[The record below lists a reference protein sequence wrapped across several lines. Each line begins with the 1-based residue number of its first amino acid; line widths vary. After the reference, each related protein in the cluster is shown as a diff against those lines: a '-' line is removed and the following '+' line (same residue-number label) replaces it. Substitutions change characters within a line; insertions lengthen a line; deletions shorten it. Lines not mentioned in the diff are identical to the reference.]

1 MLNFFVLY
9 LAKIKNL
16 CIIEIMEKIRDF
28 IKENNLIKQG
38 DVIGIGVSGGSDSMA
53 LMYYLQSLQEEFE
66 FELVGIHINHGIR
79 EESRDEA
86 EFVVEKCKSL
96 GIRVYKFKI
105 DSPKIAKERNIS
117 VETAAREGRYEIF
130 KSLIDRGVIDKIA
143 LAHHQSD
150 QAETI
155 LMHIFRGSGIAGA
168 RGMEPVRDGIYIRPM
183 LTTSKKEIMD
193 YIVNNNIDYVQD
205 KSNEDISYNR
215 NFLRNIILPEISKR
229 YPNVENAIVSFGKT
243 VTEDDEY
250 INKSVYDDAVL
261 YYKDMAKI
269 PTSYFVYPNS
279 IVNRL
284 VIRVLKK
291 IGIVKDFEKVH
302 IEMIKDLAK
311 NGENG
316 SKIKLPYSAV
326 AFKEYDYLTIVNKI
340 KEEIKFEQPFKTG
353 EMEIPNYGKIVI
365 KRTKNIKE
373 KANTLYVDS
382 KKIPKTAV
390 WRFREDGDV
399 FTKFGG
405 GTKKLKSYLIDKKIP
420 VRIRKFIP
428 VLADKKE
435 ILVIAGIEI
444 SDKVKLTENSTV
456 YKIESFVEKY

>member
-1 MLNFFVLY
+1 
-9 LAKIKNL
+9 
-16 CIIEIMEKIRDF
+16 MEKIKEF
-28 IKENNLIKQG
+28 IKEKKLIKSG
-38 DVIGIGVSGGSDSMA
+38 DTIGIGVSGGSDSMA
-53 LMYYLQSLQEEFE
+53 LMYCLHDLQEELE

-105 DSPKIAKERNIS
+105 DSIKIAKEKNIS
-117 VETAAREGRYEIF
+117 IETAAREGRYEIF
-130 KSLIDRGVIDKIA
+130 RSLINRGVIDKIA

-155 LMHIFRGSGIAGA
+155 LMHIFRGSGISGA
-168 RGMEPVRDGIYIRPM
+168 RGMDPVRDGIYIRPM

-205 KSNEDISYNR
+205 KSNQDTTYNR
-215 NFLRNIILPEISKR
+215 NFLRNVILPEIAKR

-250 INKSVYDDAVL
+250 INKSVFDDAVL

-269 PTSYFVYPNS
+269 PLSYFIYPNPV
-279 IVNRL
+279 VNRL
-284 VIRVLKK
+284 VIKVLKK
-291 IGIVKDFEKVH
+291 IGLVKDFERVH

-316 SKIKLPYSAV
+316 NKIKLPYSIV
-326 AFKEYDYLTIVNKI
+326 AFREYDYLTIVNKT
-340 KEEIKFEQPFKTG
+340 KEEVEFSTPFKTG
-353 EMEIPNYGKIVI
+353 EMEVPNYGKIII
-365 KRTKNIKE
+365 KRTKNIGEKE
-373 KANTLYVDS
+373 NTLYIDS
-382 KKIPKTAV
+382 KKIPKTAI
-390 WRFREDGDV
+390 WRYRQEGDI

-420 VRIRKFIP
+420 VRLRKFIP
-428 VLADKKE
+428 VLADKND

-444 SDKVKLTENSTV
+444 SDKVKIDNDSIV
-456 YKIESFVEKY
+456 YRIESFIDKN